1 MSNEVRNTFS
11 RRRML
16 QLMGGSAGM
25 VALAACAPVATT
37 GGDGETADAPASI
50 AGTLTVVHR
59 REYFKSMED
68 LFAEAVQNWGAE
80 NNVEMNISTVAAEA
94 FDDFVAKLLA
104 QVEAGDP
111 PDMVYHRSGLVQLM
125 FFQNALE
132 PVTETVEEAISLYGE
147 PASALK
153 SAMLIDG
160 EWYGVPYILAGGGT
174 FARRSLLEEAGIDP
188 MSIKTLDDLR
198 DAALAVSNPEEEIY
212 GWGMTVN
219 QSGDGAGLIGDV
231 INNYGGSVTNADAT
245 ELTFNSPETIA
256 AVTWLAEIYNRDGE
270 YGAML
275 PPGVEAWTDSSNN
288 EAYLAGN
295 IAITRNAGSVYAKA
309 LEDGNPVFED
319 TVVIPTQTGPAGL
332 VLEGVNGAQF
342 NVPRNAANPAQA
354 KELAL
359 YLLTPEVFVPISI
372 ISAGLFL
379 PAYEGLYENE
389 QVAAALE
396 ADPNLATMGRQGLGD
411 YPGFSYPAAPSPFFD
426 ALAAQSILT
435 DMMAQINTQG
445 TSVEDAVAQA
455 EDRMRGIAEE
465 LGMDLQ

>member
-1 MSNEVRNTFS
+1 MNQVNNQFS
-11 RRRML
+11 RRQL
-16 QLMGGSAGM
+16 LKLMGGTAGM
-25 VALAACAPVATT
+25 VALAACAPVNAPT
-37 GGDGETADAPASI
+37 GGEGAAEAPAS
-50 AGTLTVVHR
+50 ATGQLSVVHR

-68 LFAEAVQNWGAE
+68 LFAEAVSNWGGE
-80 NNVEMNISTVAAEA
+80 NDVELEVSTVAAEA
-94 FDDFVAKLLA
+94 FEDFVAKLLA

-111 PDMVYHRSGLVQLM
+111 PDLVYHRSGLVQLM
-125 FFQNALE
+125 VFQDALE
-132 PVTETVEEAISLYGE
+132 PVTDTVEEAIGLYGA
-147 PASALK
+147 PAATLEA
-153 SAMLIDG
+153 AMFIDD

-188 MSIKTLDDLR
+188 MSITTLDDLR
-198 DAALAVSNPEEEIY
+198 DAALAASNPEEEIY

-219 QSGDGAGLIGDV
+219 QSGDGAGLIADT
-231 INNYGGSVTNADAT
+231 INSYGGTVTNADAT

-319 TVVIPTQTGPAGL
+319 TVVIPTQVGPAG
-332 VLEGVNGAQF
+332 VKLEGANGAQF
-342 NVPRNAANPAQA
+342 NVPRNAANTAQA

-359 YLLTPEVFVPISI
+359 YLLTPDVFLPISL

-379 PAYEGLYENE
+379 PAYEGVYDNP
-389 QVAAALE
+389 QVVEAFE

-411 YPGFSYPAAPSPFFD
+411 YTGISYPAEPSPFFD
-426 ALAAQSILT
+426 AITAQSVLT
-435 DMMAQINTQG
+435 DMMAQINSQG
-445 TSVEDAVAQA
+445 ASVEDAVAQA
-455 EDRMRGIAEE
+455 EDRMRSIAEE
-465 LGMDLQ
+465 VGLELQ